1 MSEWPVITIDGPSGA
16 GKGTIAKQL
25 ADKLGYH
32 LLDSGAVY
40 RAAALYALWK
50 GANLD
55 SEASVMRAIVDMN
68 ARFEPQSDG
77 VQVMLDD
84 KNVTHNL
91 RLEATA
97 AAASKV
103 AVMPAVRASL
113 LDEQRSF
120 RSAPGLVA
128 DGRDMGTI
136 VFPDAT
142 LKVYLSASKEVRAQ
156 RRSKQLKDKGI
167 QTTMA
172 SLLQEIGARDERD
185 SSREHA
191 PLIAAQD
198 ALIIDS
204 SDLSIS
210 VVVSQILDAIPQ
222 TSTVE

>member
-1 MSEWPVITIDGPSGA
+1 MSKWPVITIDGPSGA

-25 ADKLGYH
+25 ADQLGYH

-40 RAAALYALWK
+40 RAAALYALRK

-55 SEASVMRAIVDMN
+55 SEASVMGAIADMN
-68 ARFEPQSDG
+68 ARFESHPDG
-77 VQVMLDD
+77 VQVVLDD
-84 KNVTHNL
+84 KNVTLDL
-91 RLEATA
+91 RSEATA

-103 AVMPAVRASL
+103 AVMPRVRASL

-120 RSAPGLVA
+120 RNEPGLVA
-128 DGRDMGTI
+128 DGRDMGSV

-167 QTTMA
+167 QTTMS
-172 SLLQEIGARDERD
+172 SLLQEISARDERD

-191 PLIAAQD
+191 PLVAAKD

-204 SDLSIS
+204 SELSIS
-210 VVVSQILDAIPQ
+210 AVVSQILSVIPQ
-222 TSTVE
+222 TSTVD